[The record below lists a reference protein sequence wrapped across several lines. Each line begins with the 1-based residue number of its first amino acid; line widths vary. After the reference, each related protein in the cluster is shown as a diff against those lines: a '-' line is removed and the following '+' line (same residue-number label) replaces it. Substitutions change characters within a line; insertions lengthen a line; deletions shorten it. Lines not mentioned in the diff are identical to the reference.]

1 MGKGGIALRENWD
14 KEKQLVKRDFDLLIE
29 KGNLGFYNSC
39 EITTI
44 FLYDSTIKKAKN
56 FYTIVVFEE
65 REKSISNEKPF
76 ITNKPINI
84 DKQYRLGIIRY
95 QRTIE
100 ELEKDFIVLL
110 GENEWAYDESDLII
124 GNLKPLP
131 KQFIPKDGT
140 EIVPLNS
147 VLKNN
152 FYNGSYVLEFFD
164 QEKQELR
171 DVLESDKL
179 LGKICKCVTELLP
192 IDLLYIRDRIGNI
205 IFQFPSMMFT
215 LDTQPLS
222 SWEGMEAQIA
232 WHPFFNDLDKM
243 DKISIQTSS
252 HLDNNIMGF
261 HQLDQINHNSNELHT
276 GNSNDMNDTIIFNK
290 ENGLIL
296 SCSSASF
303 MKDIHISGYIS
314 SAFQEPRIIKLFDK
328 DDNLVKNIEIPIVYS
343 TGGDKPYKMDYSDW
357 ISNRIYEN
365 EKKRLERDLIFV
377 QYGKKTNDRNKA
389 LEDLRTLIERHGE
402 DGIYLWDPYLSYR
415 DILDTIYYYEVA
427 GVPMRAINSYRKQKN
442 LNDKKEIS
450 KDKETYGTWVENQ
463 IKNFEL
469 SSNHLG
475 IDFELRC
482 QHDQYGWP
490 FHDRFIIF
498 PLKDRR
504 PRAWSLGTSIN
515 SFGKEHH
522 ILQEVGNAKMILDA
536 FMELWKELQD
546 PECLVWRSK

>member
-1 MGKGGIALRENWD
+1 MGKGGVVLRENWD

-44 FLYDSTIKKAKN
+44 FLYDKTIKKAKN

-95 QRTIE
+95 QRTME

-110 GENEWAYDESDLII
+110 RENKWAYDENNLII

-140 EIVPLNS
+140 ETVPLNS

-205 IFQFPSMMFT
+205 IFQFPSMMLT
-215 LDTQPLS
+215 LDTKPLS

-232 WHPFFNDLDKM
+232 WHPFFNDLDK
-243 DKISIQTSS
+243 ISIQTSS
-252 HLDNNIMGF
+252 HFDNNIMGF
-261 HQLDQINHNSNELHT
+261 YQLDQINHNSNELYT

-296 SCSSASF
+296 SCFSASF

-314 SAFQEPRIIKLFDK
+314 SAFQEPRIIKSFDK

-343 TGGDKPYKMDYSDW
+343 TGRDKPHKMDHSDW

-389 LEDLRTLIERHGE
+389 LEDLRILIGRHGE

-427 GVPMRAINSYRKQKN
+427 GVPMRAINSYKKQKN
-442 LNDKKEIS
+442 LNGKKEIS
-450 KDKETYGTWVENQ
+450 KDKKTYRTWVENQ

-475 IDFELRC
+475 IDLELRC

-498 PLKDRR
+498 PLRDRR

-536 FMELWKELQD
+536 FMELWEELQD

>member
-1 MGKGGIALRENWD
+1 MGKGGVALRENWD

-44 FLYDSTIKKAKN
+44 FLYDKTIKKAKN

-110 GENEWAYDESDLII
+110 RENKWAYDENDLII

-140 EIVPLNS
+140 ETVPLNS

-171 DVLESDKL
+171 DILESDKL

-205 IFQFPSMMFT
+205 IFQFPSMMLT
-215 LDTQPLS
+215 LDTKPLS

-232 WHPFFNDLDKM
+232 WHPFFNDLDK
-243 DKISIQTSS
+243 ISIQTSS
-252 HLDNNIMGF
+252 HFDNNIMGF
-261 HQLDQINHNSNELHT
+261 YQLDQINHNSNELYT

-296 SCSSASF
+296 SCFSASF

-314 SAFQEPRIIKLFDK
+314 SAFQEPRIIKSFDK

-343 TGGDKPYKMDYSDW
+343 TGRDKPHKMDHSDW

-389 LEDLRTLIERHGE
+389 LEDLRTLIGRHGE

-427 GVPMRAINSYRKQKN
+427 GVPMRAINSYKKQKN
-442 LNDKKEIS
+442 LNGKKEIS
-450 KDKETYGTWVENQ
+450 KDKKTYRTWVENQ

-475 IDFELRC
+475 IDLELRC

-498 PLKDRR
+498 PLRDRR

-536 FMELWKELQD
+536 FMELWEELQD

>member
-1 MGKGGIALRENWD
+1 MGKGGVALRENWD

-44 FLYDSTIKKAKN
+44 FLYDNTIKKAKN
-56 FYTIVVFEE
+56 FYTIVVFQE

-84 DKQYRLGIIRY
+84 DKQYRLGIIKY
-95 QRTIE
+95 QKTIE

-110 GENEWAYDESDLII
+110 RENKWAYDENDLII

-140 EIVPLNS
+140 ETVPLNS

-205 IFQFPSMMFT
+205 IFQFPSMMLT
-215 LDTQPLS
+215 LDTKPLS

-232 WHPFFNDLDKM
+232 WHPFFNDLDK
-243 DKISIQTSS
+243 ISIQTSS
-252 HLDNNIMGF
+252 HFDNNIMGF
-261 HQLDQINHNSNELHT
+261 YQLDQINHNSNELYT

-296 SCSSASF
+296 SCFSASF

-314 SAFQEPRIIKLFDK
+314 SAFQEPRIIKSFDK

-343 TGGDKPYKMDYSDW
+343 TGRDKPHKMDHSDW

-389 LEDLRTLIERHGE
+389 LEDLRTLIGRHGE

-427 GVPMRAINSYRKQKN
+427 GVPMRAINSYKKQKN
-442 LNDKKEIS
+442 LNGKKEIS
-450 KDKETYGTWVENQ
+450 KDKKTYRTWVENQ

-475 IDFELRC
+475 IDLELRC

-498 PLKDRR
+498 PLRDRR

-536 FMELWKELQD
+536 FMELWEELQD

>member
-1 MGKGGIALRENWD
+1 MGKGGVALRENWD

-44 FLYDSTIKKAKN
+44 FLYDNTIKKAKN

-84 DKQYRLGIIRY
+84 DKQYRLGIIKY
-95 QRTIE
+95 QKTIE

-110 GENEWAYDESDLII
+110 RENKWAYDENDLII

-140 EIVPLNS
+140 ETVPLNS

-205 IFQFPSMMFT
+205 IFQFPSMMLT
-215 LDTQPLS
+215 LDTKPLS

-232 WHPFFNDLDKM
+232 WHPFFNDLDK
-243 DKISIQTSS
+243 ISIQTSS
-252 HLDNNIMGF
+252 HFDNNIMGF
-261 HQLDQINHNSNELHT
+261 YQLDQINHNSNELYT

-296 SCSSASF
+296 SCFSASF

-314 SAFQEPRIIKLFDK
+314 SAFQEPRIIKSFDK

-343 TGGDKPYKMDYSDW
+343 TGRDKPHKMDHSDW

-389 LEDLRTLIERHGE
+389 LEDLRTLIGRHGE

-427 GVPMRAINSYRKQKN
+427 GVPMRAINSYKKQKN
-442 LNDKKEIS
+442 LNGKKEIS
-450 KDKETYGTWVENQ
+450 KDKKTYRTWVENQ

-475 IDFELRC
+475 IDLELRC

-498 PLKDRR
+498 PLRDRR

-536 FMELWKELQD
+536 FMELWEELQD

>member
-1 MGKGGIALRENWD
+1 MRENWD

-110 GENEWAYDESDLII
+110 RENKWAYDESDLII

-140 EIVPLNS
+140 ETVPLNS

-152 FYNGSYVLEFFD
+152 FFNGSYVLEFFD

-179 LGKICKCVTELLP
+179 LGKICKYVTELLP

-205 IFQFPSMMFT
+205 IFQFPSIMLT
-215 LDTQPLS
+215 LDTKSLS
-222 SWEGMEAQIA
+222 SWEGIEAQIA
-232 WHPFFNDLDKM
+232 WHPFFNDL

-261 HQLDQINHNSNELHT
+261 HQLDQINHNSNELYT
-276 GNSNDMNDTIIFNK
+276 GNSNGMNDTIIFNK

-296 SCSSASF
+296 SCFSASF

-314 SAFQEPRIIKLFDK
+314 SAFQEPRIIKSFDK
-328 DDNLVKNIEIPIVYS
+328 DNNLVKNIEIPIVYS
-343 TGGDKPYKMDYSDW
+343 TGRDKPHKMDYSDW

-389 LEDLRTLIERHGE
+389 LEDLRTLIGRHGE

-427 GVPMRAINSYRKQKN
+427 GVPMRAINSYKKQKN

-450 KDKETYGTWVENQ
+450 KDKKTYRTWVENQ

-469 SSNHLG
+469 NSNHLG
-475 IDFELRC
+475 IDLELRC

-536 FMELWKELQD
+536 FMELWEELQD

>member
-44 FLYDSTIKKAKN
+44 FLYDNTIKKAKN

-110 GENEWAYDESDLII
+110 RENKWAYDENDLII

-140 EIVPLNS
+140 ETVPLNS

-205 IFQFPSMMFT
+205 IFQFPSMMLT
-215 LDTQPLS
+215 LDTKPLS

-232 WHPFFNDLDKM
+232 WHPFFNDLDK
-243 DKISIQTSS
+243 ISIQTSS
-252 HLDNNIMGF
+252 HFDNNIMGF
-261 HQLDQINHNSNELHT
+261 YQLDQINHNSNELYT

-296 SCSSASF
+296 SCFSASF

-314 SAFQEPRIIKLFDK
+314 SAFQEPRIIKSFDK

-343 TGGDKPYKMDYSDW
+343 TGRDKPHKMDHSDW

-389 LEDLRTLIERHGE
+389 LEDLRTLIGRHGE

-427 GVPMRAINSYRKQKN
+427 GVPMRAINSYKKQKN
-442 LNDKKEIS
+442 LNGKKEIS
-450 KDKETYGTWVENQ
+450 KDKKTYRTWVESQ

-475 IDFELRC
+475 IDLELRC

-498 PLKDRR
+498 PLRDRR

-536 FMELWKELQD
+536 FMELWEELQD

>member
-1 MGKGGIALRENWD
+1 MGNGGIALRENWD

-44 FLYDSTIKKAKN
+44 FLYDNTIKKAKN
-56 FYTIVVFEE
+56 FYTIVVFQE

-110 GENEWAYDESDLII
+110 RENKWAYDENDLII

-140 EIVPLNS
+140 ETVPLNS

-205 IFQFPSMMFT
+205 IFQFPSMMLT
-215 LDTQPLS
+215 LDTKPLS

-232 WHPFFNDLDKM
+232 WHPFFNDLDK
-243 DKISIQTSS
+243 ISIQTSS
-252 HLDNNIMGF
+252 HFDNNIMGF
-261 HQLDQINHNSNELHT
+261 YQLDQINHNSNELYT

-296 SCSSASF
+296 SCFSASF

-314 SAFQEPRIIKLFDK
+314 SAFQEPRIIKSFDK

-343 TGGDKPYKMDYSDW
+343 TGRDKPHKMDHSDW

-389 LEDLRTLIERHGE
+389 LEDLRTLIGRHGE

-427 GVPMRAINSYRKQKN
+427 GVPMRAINSYKKQKN
-442 LNDKKEIS
+442 LNGKKEIS
-450 KDKETYGTWVENQ
+450 KDKKTYRTWVENQ

-475 IDFELRC
+475 IDLELRC

-498 PLKDRR
+498 PLRDRR

-536 FMELWKELQD
+536 FMELWEELQD

>member
-1 MGKGGIALRENWD
+1 MGKGGIALRENRD

-44 FLYDSTIKKAKN
+44 FLYDNTIKKAKN
-56 FYTIVVFEE
+56 FYTIVVFQE

-76 ITNKPINI
+76 ITNRPINI

-110 GENEWAYDESDLII
+110 RENKWAYDENDLII

-140 EIVPLNS
+140 ETVPLNS

-171 DVLESDKL
+171 DVLKSDKL

-205 IFQFPSMMFT
+205 IFQFPSMMLT
-215 LDTQPLS
+215 LDTKPLS

-232 WHPFFNDLDKM
+232 WHPFFNDLDK
-243 DKISIQTSS
+243 ISIQTSS
-252 HLDNNIMGF
+252 HFDNNIMGF
-261 HQLDQINHNSNELHT
+261 YQLDQINHNSNELYT

-296 SCSSASF
+296 SCFSASF

-314 SAFQEPRIIKLFDK
+314 SAFQEPRIIKSFDK

-343 TGGDKPYKMDYSDW
+343 TGRDKPHKMDHSDW

-389 LEDLRTLIERHGE
+389 LEDLRTLIGRHGE

-427 GVPMRAINSYRKQKN
+427 GVPMRAINSYKKQKN
-442 LNDKKEIS
+442 LNGKKEIS
-450 KDKETYGTWVENQ
+450 KDKKTYRTWVENQ

-475 IDFELRC
+475 IDLELRC

-498 PLKDRR
+498 PLRDRR

-536 FMELWKELQD
+536 FIELWEELQD

>member
-39 EITTI
+39 EVTTI
-44 FLYDSTIKKAKN
+44 FLYDNTIKKAKN

-65 REKSISNEKPF
+65 REKSISNEKSF

-110 GENEWAYDESDLII
+110 RENKWAYDENDLII

-140 EIVPLNS
+140 ETVPLNS

-171 DVLESDKL
+171 DVLKSDKL
-179 LGKICKCVTELLP
+179 LGKICRCVTELLP

-205 IFQFPSMMFT
+205 IFQFPSMMLT
-215 LDTQPLS
+215 LDTKPLS

-232 WHPFFNDLDKM
+232 WHPFFNDLDK
-243 DKISIQTSS
+243 ISIQTSS
-252 HLDNNIMGF
+252 HFDNNIMGF
-261 HQLDQINHNSNELHT
+261 YQLDQINHNSNELYT

-296 SCSSASF
+296 SCFSALYLLSIECRH
-303 MKDIHISGYIS
+303 KAYVLATKEELVS
-314 SAFQEPRIIKLFDK
+314 KLEMF
-328 DDNLVKNIEIPIVYS
+328 
-343 TGGDKPYKMDYSDW
+343 
-357 ISNRIYEN
+357 
-365 EKKRLERDLIFV
+365 F
-377 QYGKKTNDRNKA
+377 
-389 LEDLRTLIERHGE
+389 
-402 DGIYLWDPYLSYR
+402 
-415 DILDTIYYYEVA
+415 
-427 GVPMRAINSYRKQKN
+427 
-442 LNDKKEIS
+442 
-450 KDKETYGTWVENQ
+450 
-463 IKNFEL
+463 
-469 SSNHLG
+469 
-475 IDFELRC
+475 
-482 QHDQYGWP
+482 
-490 FHDRFIIF
+490 
-498 PLKDRR
+498 
-504 PRAWSLGTSIN
+504 
-515 SFGKEHH
+515 
-522 ILQEVGNAKMILDA
+522 
-536 FMELWKELQD
+536 
-546 PECLVWRSK
+546 

>member
-1 MGKGGIALRENWD
+1 MGKGGVALRENWD

-44 FLYDSTIKKAKN
+44 FLYDNTIKKAKN

-110 GENEWAYDESDLII
+110 RENKWAYDENDLII

-140 EIVPLNS
+140 ETVPLNS

-179 LGKICKCVTELLP
+179 LGKICRCVTELLP

-205 IFQFPSMMFT
+205 IFQFPSMMLT
-215 LDTQPLS
+215 LDTKPLS

-232 WHPFFNDLDKM
+232 WHPFFNDLDK
-243 DKISIQTSS
+243 ISIQTSS
-252 HLDNNIMGF
+252 HFDNNIMGF
-261 HQLDQINHNSNELHT
+261 YQLDQINHNSNELYT

-296 SCSSASF
+296 SCFSASF

-314 SAFQEPRIIKLFDK
+314 SAFQEPRIIKSFDK

-343 TGGDKPYKMDYSDW
+343 TGRDKPHKMDHSDW

-389 LEDLRTLIERHGE
+389 LEDLRTLIGRHGE

-427 GVPMRAINSYRKQKN
+427 GVPMRAINSYKKQKN
-442 LNDKKEIS
+442 LNGKKEIS
-450 KDKETYGTWVENQ
+450 KDKKTYRTWVESQ

-475 IDFELRC
+475 IDLELRC

-498 PLKDRR
+498 PLRDRR

-536 FMELWKELQD
+536 FMELWEELQD

>member
-1 MGKGGIALRENWD
+1 MGKGGVALRENWD

-44 FLYDSTIKKAKN
+44 FLYDNTIKKAKN

-110 GENEWAYDESDLII
+110 RENKWAYDENDLII

-140 EIVPLNS
+140 ETVPLNS

-205 IFQFPSMMFT
+205 IFQFPSMMLT
-215 LDTQPLS
+215 LDTKPLS

-232 WHPFFNDLDKM
+232 WHPFFNDLDK
-243 DKISIQTSS
+243 ISIQTSS
-252 HLDNNIMGF
+252 HFDNNIMGF
-261 HQLDQINHNSNELHT
+261 YQLDQINHNSNELYT

-296 SCSSASF
+296 SCFSASF

-314 SAFQEPRIIKLFDK
+314 SAFQEPRIIKSFDK

-343 TGGDKPYKMDYSDW
+343 TGRDKPHKMDHSDW

-389 LEDLRTLIERHGE
+389 LEDLRTLIGRHGE

-427 GVPMRAINSYRKQKN
+427 GVPMRAINSYKKQKN
-442 LNDKKEIS
+442 LNGKKEIS
-450 KDKETYGTWVENQ
+450 KDKKTYRTWVESQ

-475 IDFELRC
+475 IDLELRC

-498 PLKDRR
+498 PLRDRR

-536 FMELWKELQD
+536 FMELWEELQD

>member
-1 MGKGGIALRENWD
+1 MGKGGVALRENWD

-44 FLYDSTIKKAKN
+44 FLYDNTIKKAKN

-110 GENEWAYDESDLII
+110 RENKWAYDENDLII

-140 EIVPLNS
+140 ETVPLNS

-179 LGKICKCVTELLP
+179 LGKICRCVTELLP

-205 IFQFPSMMFT
+205 IFQFPSMMLT
-215 LDTQPLS
+215 LDTKPLS

-232 WHPFFNDLDKM
+232 WHPFFNDLDK
-243 DKISIQTSS
+243 ISIQTSS
-252 HLDNNIMGF
+252 HFDNNIMGF
-261 HQLDQINHNSNELHT
+261 YQLDQINHNSNELYT

-296 SCSSASF
+296 SCFSASF

-314 SAFQEPRIIKLFDK
+314 SAFQEPRIIKSFDK

-343 TGGDKPYKMDYSDW
+343 TGRDKPHKMDHSDW

-389 LEDLRTLIERHGE
+389 LEDLRTLIGRHGE

-427 GVPMRAINSYRKQKN
+427 GVPMRAINSYKKQKN
-442 LNDKKEIS
+442 LNGKKEIS
-450 KDKETYGTWVENQ
+450 KDKKTYRTWVENQ

-475 IDFELRC
+475 IDLELRC

-498 PLKDRR
+498 PLRDRR

-536 FMELWKELQD
+536 FMELWEELQD

>member
-44 FLYDSTIKKAKN
+44 FLYDNTIKKAKN

-95 QRTIE
+95 QRTIK

-110 GENEWAYDESDLII
+110 RENKWAYDENNLII

-140 EIVPLNS
+140 ETVPLNS

-205 IFQFPSMMFT
+205 IFQFPSMMLT
-215 LDTQPLS
+215 LDTKPLS

-232 WHPFFNDLDKM
+232 WHPFFNDLDK
-243 DKISIQTSS
+243 ISIQTSS
-252 HLDNNIMGF
+252 HFDNNIMGF
-261 HQLDQINHNSNELHT
+261 YQLDQINHNSNELYT

-296 SCSSASF
+296 SCFSASF

-314 SAFQEPRIIKLFDK
+314 SAFQEPRIIKSFDK

-343 TGGDKPYKMDYSDW
+343 TGRDKPHKMDHSDW

-389 LEDLRTLIERHGE
+389 LEDLRTLIGRHGK

-427 GVPMRAINSYRKQKN
+427 GVPMRAINSYKKQKN
-442 LNDKKEIS
+442 LNGKKEIS
-450 KDKETYGTWVENQ
+450 KDKKTYRTWVENQ

-475 IDFELRC
+475 IDLELRC

-498 PLKDRR
+498 PLRDRR

-522 ILQEVGNAKMILDA
+522 ILQEVGNAKMILDV
-536 FMELWKELQD
+536 FMELWEELQD

>member
-1 MGKGGIALRENWD
+1 MRENRD

-44 FLYDSTIKKAKN
+44 FLYDNTIKKAKN

-65 REKSISNEKPF
+65 REKSISNEKSF

-110 GENEWAYDESDLII
+110 RENKWAYDENDLII

-140 EIVPLNS
+140 ETVPLNS

-205 IFQFPSMMFT
+205 IFQFPSMMLT
-215 LDTQPLS
+215 LDTKPLS

-232 WHPFFNDLDKM
+232 WHPFFNDLDK
-243 DKISIQTSS
+243 ISIQTSS
-252 HLDNNIMGF
+252 HFDNNIMGF
-261 HQLDQINHNSNELHT
+261 YQLDQINHNSNELYT

-296 SCSSASF
+296 SCFSASF

-314 SAFQEPRIIKLFDK
+314 SAFQEARIIKSFDK

-343 TGGDKPYKMDYSDW
+343 TGRDKPHKMDHSDW

-377 QYGKKTNDRNKA
+377 QYGNKTNDRNKA
-389 LEDLRTLIERHGE
+389 LEDLRTLIGRHGE

-427 GVPMRAINSYRKQKN
+427 GVPMRAINSYKKQKN
-442 LNDKKEIS
+442 LNGKKEIS
-450 KDKETYGTWVENQ
+450 KDKKTYRTWVENQ

-469 SSNHLG
+469 CSNHLG
-475 IDFELRC
+475 IDLELRC

-498 PLKDRR
+498 PLRDRR

-536 FMELWKELQD
+536 FMELWEELQD